1 MIISKYKDYKGGW
14 FIGDFE
20 PSAYK
25 TNAFEVC
32 YKVHKKGEKW
42 DIHYHKLGTEINYL
56 IKGKMSLQNKE
67 LTSGDIFIMLP
78 FEIANPIF
86 LEDCEM
92 LIIKTPSNTKDKYI
106 INE

>member
-1 MIISKYKDYKGGW
+1 MIISKYKNYKDGW

-25 TNAFEVC
+25 TDEFEVC
-32 YKVHKKGEKW
+32 YKIHKKGEQWKT
-42 DIHYHKLGTEINYL
+42 HYHKLGIEINYL
-56 IKGKMSLQNKE
+56 IRGKMTLQNKE
-67 LTSGDIFIMLP
+67 LTSGDIFIILP
-78 FEIANPIF
+78 FEVANPIF